1 MHRQSA
7 DQDTV
12 GDRQFLGGCSSIG
25 KELLL
30 SQFDQRGQ
38 QIGRDQYNVGHDLNF
53 GAVQNPVDLVSELGK
68 LTSAITQARQEG
80 ILDKKKATDVEYQV
94 TKAAQEAEEPN
105 PDKKTIL
112 DHLKTAKSFI
122 EDIAAAGGLVT
133 AIVGAIEA
141 VQKIIS

>member
-1 MHRQSA
+1 M
-7 DQDTV
+7 
-12 GDRQFLGGCSSIG
+12 
-25 KELLL
+25 

-38 QIGRDQYNVGHDLNF
+38 FIGRDQYNIGRDLNF
-53 GAVQNPVDLVSELGK
+53 GAVQNPVDLVAELGK
-68 LTSAITQARQEG
+68 LKNDIAQARQEG

-94 TKAAQEAEEPN
+94 TKAAEEAEEPK
-105 PDKKTIL
+105 PDKKTIV

>member
-1 MHRQSA
+1 M
-7 DQDTV
+7 
-12 GDRQFLGGCSSIG
+12 
-25 KELLL
+25 

-38 QIGRDQYNVGHDLNF
+38 HVSRDQYNIGRDLNF
-53 GAVQNPVDLVSELGK
+53 GAVQNPVDLVSELEK
-68 LTSAITQARQEG
+68 LKNTIAQMRQEG

-94 TKAAQEAEEPN
+94 TKATQEAAEPE

-122 EDIAAAGGLVT
+122 EDITAAGGLVT

-141 VQKIIS
+141 VQKIIH